1 MKIFI
6 YKLLITLVAIYILFQ
21 LTFGLIIKEFNIK
34 ISEITSS
41 ENIVIIKEKIR
52 KEIKSGIKKDQIMS
66 QEDSRL
72 LKEFFNKIKNA
83 INNVE

>member
-52 KEIKSGIKKDQIMS
+52 KEIKSGIKKDKIMN

-72 LKEFFNKIKNA
+72 LKEFFNKIKNE

>member
-72 LKEFFNKIKNA
+72 LKEFFNKIKNE